1 MDASAEL
8 TFAKDRVNKA
18 MLVDEAEA
26 GELGRDNAGIEV
38 HVVIARHLGLGAGD
52 PAFNSRFYFVGGWH
66 QKRG

>member
-1 MDASAEL
+1 MDAAAEL
-8 TFAKDRVNKA
+8 TVAKDRVNKA

>member
-8 TFAKDRVNKA
+8 TVAKDSVNKA
-18 MLVDEAEA
+18 MLVDQAEA

-38 HVVIARHLGLGAGD
+38 HVVIARHLGLRARN
-52 PAFNSRFYFVGGWH
+52 PAFNSRFHFFGSWH

>member
-18 MLVDEAEA
+18 MLFDEAEA

-52 PAFNSRFYFVGGWH
+52 PSLDPCFYFVGGWH